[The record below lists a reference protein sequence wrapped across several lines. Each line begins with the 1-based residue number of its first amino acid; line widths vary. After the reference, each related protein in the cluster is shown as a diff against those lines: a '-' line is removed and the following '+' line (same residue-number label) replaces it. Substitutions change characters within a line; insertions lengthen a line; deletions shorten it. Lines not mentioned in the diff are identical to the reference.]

1 VATGRVLDFGFEGA
15 WLQPRRKPYKINLR
29 LLAAEENR
37 SPQCAFFA
45 AYEVATDPNPKKYG
59 APLQGLKPFYLLASE
74 RRGWKPRPFK
84 AFLINVRGNLSSR
97 LRSTCVGEGFQ
108 SV

>member
-15 WLQPRRKPYKINLR
+15 WLQPRRNPDKINLR

-45 AYEVATDPNPKKYG
+45 AYEVATDTNPKKYG
-59 APLQGLKPFYLLASE
+59 APLQGLKSPFIY
-74 RRGWKPRPFK
+74 WPRSG
-84 AFLINVRGNLSSR
+84 AAGSRALSKHS
-97 LRSTCVGEGFQ
+97 S
-108 SV
+108 